1 MAPRPKTY
9 GARRSHVKQ
18 ADELVNGI
26 TADEGER
33 RPRKIDFIS
42 MRISNGKEKGH
53 EAAPKETKQN
63 ILSPGLV
70 KEATLSSETT
80 VGDGAAPELEK
91 EVYGKPTTVS
101 PVPWSL
107 RKRKTSAQDMLPPDT
122 PATDHGSRRKSLRGS
137 VDRSETLQIQD
148 TIAENGFQSMPIDHA
163 SPSYVKVIS
172 GPNGN
177 TENHRVSPVDH
188 RIDLNDRPSD
198 LHTLGIWVAQLVQK
212 CHDKNPVS
220 ETAEQRQTDL
230 RPQPEQDV
238 EMTDVQENV
247 EDVRMTRGKEKKRLQ
262 QLKRKELING
272 NGMGLPLLC
281 SHLTSVLVVCNMGF
295 EVCMAANK
303 KLTQQTL
310 TVLLLPKRQ
319 NHQGSKMQHLLRGC

>member
-1 MAPRPKTY
+1 MVPRPKTY

-33 RPRKIDFIS
+33 RPRKVDFIS
-42 MRISNGKEKGH
+42 MTVSNGKEKGH

-63 ILSPGLV
+63 ILSPGLM
-70 KEATLSSETT
+70 KEDTLSTETA

-107 RKRKTSAQDMLPPDT
+107 RKRKTSAQVMLPPDT
-122 PATDHGSRRKSLRGS
+122 PAIDHGSRRKSFRRS
-137 VDRSETLQIQD
+137 VDGSKTIPIQG

-163 SPSYVKVIS
+163 PPSYVKVTS

-177 TENHRVSPVDH
+177 TENHQVSPVDH

-198 LHTLGIWVAQLVQK
+198 LHTLDIWVAQLIQK

-220 ETAEQRQTDL
+220 ETAKQRQTDL
-230 RPQPEQDV
+230 RPQPKQDV
-238 EMTDVQENV
+238 EMTDVQVNV

-262 QLKRKELING
+262 QLKGKELANG

-281 SHLTSVLVVCNMGF
+281 SHLASVLVVFDMGF
-295 EVCMAANK
+295 ELCMAANK
-303 KLTQQTL
+303 
-310 TVLLLPKRQ
+310 
-319 NHQGSKMQHLLRGC
+319 